1 MVMSRTVRVGNV
13 LVGGGNP
20 VSVQS
25 MTNTKT
31 IDIPATLE
39 QIDRLTDAGCDL
51 VRVSVP
57 DFESA
62 QAIKEICSSS
72 KIPVIAD
79 IHFDYRLAVESVKN
93 GAAKVRINP
102 GNIGQE
108 WKVRE
113 TVKVAKEFG
122 VPIRV
127 GANSGSLDRSFGLY
141 DKPIALAES
150 ALAQVRILESAGF
163 EDIVISLKSSSV
175 SETVSANEY
184 LFEKTDYP
192 LHLGV
197 TEAGFGLD
205 STVKSSIGIGTLL
218 LKGIGDTIRVSMSGD
233 PVQEIEVGLS
243 ILRSLGLRKGVD
255 VISCPTC
262 ARAEID
268 VESLARKVKSWV
280 GNIEDDIS
288 VAVMG
293 CVVNGIGEGK
303 DADIGIA
310 GTASGGVIFLKGEIV
325 EKVEKRNLESRFRHW
340 FDELLLGGD
349 R

>member
-1 MVMSRTVRVGNV
+1 MSGVVRVGDV
-13 LVGGGNP
+13 LIGGGNP
-20 VSVQS
+20 ITVQS

-31 IDIPATLE
+31 SDVNKTVE
-39 QIDRLTDAGCDL
+39 QIKRLEDAGCDL

-62 QAIKEICSSS
+62 SVLKEITSLSR
-72 KIPVIAD
+72 IPVIAD
-79 IHFDYRLAVESVKN
+79 IHFDYKLAVESIKN

-102 GNIGQE
+102 GNIGQD
-108 WKVRE
+108 WKVKE
-113 TVKVAKEFG
+113 TVKIAKEYG

-127 GANSGSLDRSFGLY
+127 GANSGSLDKRFSSY
-141 DKPIALAES
+141 EKPIALAES
-150 ALAQVRILESAGF
+150 ALAQVKILESAGF

-175 SETVSANEY
+175 IETIEANKY
-184 LFEKTDYP
+184 LYNKTDHP

-218 LKGIGDTIRVSMSGD
+218 LNKIGDTIRVSMSGD

-243 ILRSLGLRKGVD
+243 ILRSLKLRRGVD

-262 ARAEID
+262 ARTEID
-268 VESLARKVKSWV
+268 VEALARKVNSWV
-280 GNIEDDIS
+280 GNTDADLS

-293 CVVNGIGEGK
+293 CVVNGIGEGTE
-303 DADIGIA
+303 ADIGIA
-310 GTASGGVIFLKGEIV
+310 GTASGGVIFVKGEIV
-325 EKVEKRNLESRFRHW
+325 EKVERTDLEVRFRHW
-340 FDELLLGGD
+340 FKTVLSGGVG
-349 R
+349 